1 MALQTVVCSYQLD
14 FHSGTELMMQVK
26 KLLIDDAHL
35 SKVVD
40 DKDSWFMWMEVLDV
54 IYLQFSLT
62 ANSFGYHTTTSQYF
76 QPFTL

>member
-40 DKDSWFMWMEVLDV
+40 DKDSWFM
-54 IYLQFSLT
+54 
-62 ANSFGYHTTTSQYF
+62 
-76 QPFTL
+76 